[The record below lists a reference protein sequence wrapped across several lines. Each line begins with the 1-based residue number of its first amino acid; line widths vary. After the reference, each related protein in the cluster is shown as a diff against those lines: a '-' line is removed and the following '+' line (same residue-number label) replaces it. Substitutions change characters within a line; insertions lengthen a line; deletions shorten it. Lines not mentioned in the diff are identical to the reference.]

1 MDNTE
6 NSANNNNG
14 NGNTEEN
21 SNTNEGVEIMDSE
34 SNKDASKVRR
44 LLDQGIFLI

>member
-1 MDNTE
+1 MDNTG
-6 NSANNNNG
+6 NDVNNNSD

-21 SNTNEGVEIMDSE
+21 SNVNEGVEIMDSE